1 MGLVSINILKDQDEK
16 NSLAKNQSVSENK
29 HQGPV
34 AQSMVSV
41 NQRLIP

>member
-34 AQSMVSV
+34 A
-41 NQRLIP
+41 